1 MVFVDT
7 CRPREQRET
16 ALGNHGF
23 RWLSLGNTHGTY
35 TQKSPLGVTLWL
47 SKSATKASNT
57 DGRNH
62 GMENNNEREYSIFP
76 RKQRKNGFFTIC
88 RCLSKKDKYFDSGLS
103 RVEHVGVH
111 LYHSGVSPVFK
122 LVTRFYRGDI
132 YIEGRPR
139 S

>member
-1 MVFVDT
+1 MAFCGV
-7 CRPREQRET
+7 CRCLQATRTARNCVGEPRISL
-16 ALGNHGF
+16 AVLGQHTRHINAEKPSRRDF
-23 RWLSLGNTHGTY
+23 M
-35 TQKSPLGVTLWL
+35 
-47 SKSATKASNT
+47 SATKASNT

-111 LYHSGVSPVFK
+111 LYHSGVSPVFE